1 MDPEDSPATKRRRIE
16 AASTA
21 LTSSAEF
28 QHQHQSQHHHHHNLN
43 DLNAKT
49 GAKID
54 FEPPYT
60 SGSTDGGTSSGDF
73 HFTAASQNTPVI
85 TISSPIRFEDF
96 LTETTGGETTPRPDK
111 CHEETGKPELE
122 PEPSKKQA
130 KAEVKGEEDD
140 VSIREQHNNIGRRC
154 RNKLNEQF
162 ENLQALLSQNDPNKP
177 DAEGD
182 HGDGEPHE
190 LQDDNNNSTARESS
204 SSPTQV
210 KKRRK
215 GRGINKASLLE
226 MAKVRIETLT
236 EQREML
242 IAEVKQL
249 EKELAEEGAK
259 SASASVGGSH
269 GVDETY

>member
-1 MDPEDSPATKRRRIE
+1 M
-16 AASTA
+16 
-21 LTSSAEF
+21 
-28 QHQHQSQHHHHHNLN
+28 N

-49 GAKID
+49 NAKAN
-54 FEPPYT
+54 FEPPST
-60 SGSTDGGTSSGDF
+60 SGSCGGTSSGDF

-96 LTETTGGETTPRPDK
+96 LTEAATGETTPRPPVDEH
-111 CHEETGKPELE
+111 HESMSEE
-122 PEPSKKQA
+122 PEPSKK
-130 KAEVKGEEDD
+130 KEAEEEEEDD
-140 VSIREQHNNIGRRC
+140 VSIKERHNNIGRRY

-162 ENLQALLSQNDPNKP
+162 ENLQALLSQKDPGATE
-177 DAEGD
+177 DDDE
-182 HGDGEPHE
+182 HGESHEPLDE
-190 LQDDNNNSTARESS
+190 ETNNSTARDSS

-236 EQREML
+236 EQREIL

-249 EKELAEEGAK
+249 EKVLSEKGAARK
-259 SASASVGGSH
+259 AGGSKSR
-269 GVDETY
+269 GP